1 MAAKGV
7 MDSAA
12 AFTDFLMNPGV
23 ELNIPDL
30 SGMNGL
36 PEFPARPDLSKLNSD
51 GYKSIAQNINQ
62 TVNNVLSSSRAG
74 TAYAQ
79 SVMDGLQ
86 NGSVDPEI
94 AKKNIS
100 TISNNLQT
108 HIDNLSYV
116 IDVMARLEQG
126 AQTEFGQNF
135 FKTRKEHLTDIKNG
149 QQDLNNRFKR
159 LNDLI
164 STGQEVKQDVR
175 DGINQKLNETNA
187 LIDRAE
193 KDYNETFV
201 ADYKRQLAR

>member
-1 MAAKGV
+1 

-23 ELNIPDL
+23 DLSIPDL

-51 GYKSIAQNINQ
+51 GYKNIAQNINQ

-100 TISNNLQT
+100 
-108 HIDNLSYV
+108 
-116 IDVMARLEQG
+116 
-126 AQTEFGQNF
+126 
-135 FKTRKEHLTDIKNG
+135 
-149 QQDLNNRFKR
+149 
-159 LNDLI
+159 
-164 STGQEVKQDVR
+164 
-175 DGINQKLNETNA
+175 
-187 LIDRAE
+187 
-193 KDYNETFV
+193 DYI
-201 ADYKRQLAR
+201 